1 MIQNW
6 TKYLRCHFAYDS
18 HITLTMTP
26 TGVTYDAHN
35 DINDDAYTTTHDSH
49 IDTILHTMVSS
60 LATMKHEL
68 RLPTDK

>member
-1 MIQNW
+1 MIV
-6 TKYLRCHFAYDS
+6 TV
-18 HITLTMTP
+18 TLMMTP

-49 IDTILHTMVSS
+49 LDTILHTMVSS

-68 RLPTDK
+68 RLPTDKYDSSPGLLLRCA